1 LRLCGF
7 GLPGNGFYSIH
18 IPAEKEV
25 KKKEVLGIMS
35 IKSGQASVGVIETE
49 LRHLFREVPKW
60 TIKKL
65 TEEDSYL
72 ITFPSEDIRFQVAK
86 FKSFE
91 FETANIK
98 AKVTPTEMSSES
110 DGKLESVWVK
120 AHKLPQI
127 ARKEEVVMEIA
138 YLIGDPEEVDLTSL
152 SGIGPVRMR
161 VGCRDPNMIRGESQ
175 VFFNGECRSI
185 RWEVEVAV
193 SETSKS
199 TSKFDRRRDR
209 EDDEE
214 EEKEEEGEF
223 FRDKNI
229 EPSTQKSGKNTSVSQ
244 VGKSGVRGNFK
255 SQSLKSAQATQLQKS
270 FAGDIDS
277 YNKGWGT
284 TSAQTES
291 EVSANK
297 GNSQTGG
304 KANQSVEGGG
314 EHELMGSKKVVVS
327 SVQPGQKVVNLEE
340 EGGEISEEE
349 LLDYEDDPFFKEK
362 LEMETLERNIE
373 VRTEKLL
380 KEDVIKIQSSNNVEN
395 SDSGENMQIDANS
408 DESMEID
415 WDRVGENLF
424 SKEGGLLREVCCQ
437 IP

>member
-1 LRLCGF
+1 
-7 GLPGNGFYSIH
+7 
-18 IPAEKEV
+18 
-25 KKKEVLGIMS
+25 
-35 IKSGQASVGVIETE
+35 
-49 LRHLFREVPKW
+49 
-60 TIKKL
+60 
-65 TEEDSYL
+65 
-72 ITFPSEDIRFQVAK
+72 
-86 FKSFE
+86 
-91 FETANIK
+91 
-98 AKVTPTEMSSES
+98 
-110 DGKLESVWVK
+110 
-120 AHKLPQI
+120 
-127 ARKEEVVMEIA
+127 
-138 YLIGDPEEVDLTSL
+138 
-152 SGIGPVRMR
+152 
-161 VGCRDPNMIRGESQ
+161 
-175 VFFNGECRSI
+175 
-185 RWEVEVAV
+185 
-193 SETSKS
+193 
-199 TSKFDRRRDR
+199 
-209 EDDEE
+209 
-214 EEKEEEGEF
+214 
-223 FRDKNI
+223 
-229 EPSTQKSGKNTSVSQ
+229 
-244 VGKSGVRGNFK
+244 VRGNFK

-380 KEDVIKIQSSNNVEN
+380 KEDVIKIQSSKNVEN